1 MYKSKKGW
9 IVSGLT
15 TATMMGM
22 LFATTYTVNADS
34 VQPAEIPSTDISN
47 ITEKKGSTENNDGYS
62 VSVDHSALDE
72 AVNNAKNAGVD
83 ITQGQT
89 TSETVSAKDVNGA
102 VSSIGSD
109 YAKQTST
116 IEQATSEQ
124 ITKNNAYDND
134 VKDSEQINV
143 SNQDRI
149 DKAAEE
155 LRNSGGSAT
164 YDSSKDTITKATI
177 NNYQDK
183 KNEVTNATNDTVRQL
198 EEATAQ
204 KKAENKVAGA
214 LNNTEEL
221 DKAVEN
227 AKQVLGENNVHKED
241 SIDRGNVNKDNA
253 DEISKKISDDYK
265 NQVNNINN
273 IIDEYKKNYSDYK
286 KKIDEYR
293 AKLNSNQIT
302 SSDILQLLQLGSEP
316 EAVAEYS
323 NVTDKVTTLTD
334 LTADEI
340 GKKLGVNGAGYNPK
354 NIVFIAKSEGAN
366 IDGNVATITY
376 SNLHH
381 SYYKSTKISKIVA
394 TYSNVINNTS
404 SEGDHGP
411 QRSNLVI
418 WANPYD
424 GFWYNSASRVTVD
437 YSYYDENGNIIDIRG
452 DDASGGGAWIT
463 VGSLNSGNK
472 RTEGV
477 KLDSSGKAYG
487 FYNSTV
493 SVHDGNWLYSDEA
506 NEKFD
511 GSVSAS
517 GKGLSQLITDDNKNW
532 DDKLNTPLAYL
543 GAGVFNVSG
552 NNIKLT
558 FTTDRTDATKFN
570 GNTTWA
576 TISTTIVK
584 DDSGIEVPAKPS
596 VDYHYNAVAPSP
608 ENDTNIGYGYNKLTV
623 EKPANEKA
631 EYQYKELNVLHDDG
645 NKSDWNVVDNKDNN
659 IENKT
664 VAAGDIFTYTVS
676 PGDLKAS
683 TGDTKATREKI
694 ESYTIVDTLP
704 KGVELIKWNV
714 LNGNDE
720 GDITSS
726 WNYIFNEKE
735 NQIILTAKH
744 NLIDSI
750 NADLTTDYKS
760 PKLNLT
766 VKAKDSGVKIENTAL
781 TYINGIESK
790 TNTVVNKIT
799 KSEPNKKVTVS
810 GNDADNTNTITND
823 VQDYNVTIDYTDFTD
838 VALSDAIINN
848 EFSFTDKMTISNGVA
863 TLNEDSLDL
872 TTEDKAVIDPSL
884 YTKEVSKTNTGYI
897 IKFTWN
903 DSRKALQTIA
913 GKKLN
918 LRYRLSVNDGVSGQV
933 VNEISQNNFGV
944 IYEGNVTHINVV
956 DINPTKDV
964 VDFIG
969 STNSLNGQTVP
980 MGSTI
985 YYKVVSS
992 ELPNNRSTVV
1002 NEWKISDPLDSKV
1015 KFNGEKEILAG
1026 ADFYNADGTKIISKG
1041 DFITKY
1047 FNINMQMEDGK
1058 TIVTAT
1064 PNEEFLKLT
1073 SLPKNREV
1081 AQKYELYIGATI
1093 TTAGWSYNT
1102 ANEVLNGDP
1111 DKTNTVKTFTF
1122 DPVVPKPVKDVA
1134 LGETTTISPESID
1147 GSLVA
1152 PGDTLTYVLKGQTL
1166 KPYHEKIESLSISDI
1181 FDKGVTYEGFKAYL
1195 NTTDGQQIDV
1205 TDLLS
1210 EQKDGNTLKWVAK
1223 AELLKMLHSDEYNTK
1238 NAVTPTVYAK
1248 VKVNKDLAEKI
1259 DNTYYV
1265 SINNKQG
1272 NSNIVTNTSTKPD
1285 PVKKDF
1291 DTDGNDIDG
1300 KKVLPESTNRYTLL
1314 WDLSQYRGIKA
1325 SADAIQKGF
1334 YFVDDVNDQAFSDID
1349 LSKVTFKTADS
1360 QDVSGIKVTR
1370 YSSISDAPK
1379 EIQDMLKANDITV
1392 DGSFIVYSAE
1402 DPQKFFERYVQTG
1415 TDINLSFDATLN
1427 SDFDGEYTNKA
1438 YEVDFGQAYQTNEV
1452 TNKVIKAT
1460 PTKQALNGEGQNIND
1475 KNVARGD
1482 KLQYKIEWDLSDFK
1496 DFNVTKDQLAKGL
1509 SISDDYDENKLKIT
1523 NADKQAFV
1531 VRDAQSNVVPTD
1543 LYTLTWD
1550 DQKGAWTLEAKDPLS
1565 LLETYGGQKLTISF
1579 FSTVST
1585 DASGDIYNTAIQNN
1599 FGKNIETNQVV
1610 NHIPKMDPKKDIN
1623 MSLDDNKSL
1632 DGSDIAL
1639 GTVFNYVLESSTRP
1653 ANYGGITE
1661 EWSYTDILDI
1671 GHDEY
1676 TGQFIVKAKFDFKL
1690 ANGTVVKAGDDITK
1704 YFTATYDANT
1714 GEFKITATAEY
1725 LDSINLDVNKETEQG
1740 WIAYVQVRRI
1750 ASGDVENT
1758 AVESYNNETV
1768 KTNTVTT
1775 HTPEPDKPVEPETPA
1790 EPDKPVEPET
1800 PAKPEMPQP
1809 AITSPQS
1816 VKVVDSKPRTPKES
1830 ELPQMGD
1837 SEDPVL
1843 AYLGIALGAIG
1854 TLTYAGTR
1862 KKRYN

>member
-1 MYKSKKGW
+1 MSRNNLRKTALLDKKNHYKMYKSKKGW

-22 LFATTYTVNADS
+22 LLTTTYTVNADS

-47 ITEKKGSTENNDGYS
+47 ITEKKGSTDNNNGYS

-89 TSETVSAKDVNGA
+89 TSETVSAKDVNSA

-116 IEQATSEQ
+116 IEQATSNQ

-134 VKDSEQINV
+134 VKDSEQTNV

-155 LRNSGGSAT
+155 LKNSGGSAT
-164 YDSSKDTITKATI
+164 YDSSKDTTTNATI
-177 NNYQDK
+177 NNYRDK
-183 KNEVTNATNDTVRQL
+183 KNEVTNATNDTIRQL
-198 EEATAQ
+198 EDATAQ
-204 KKAENKVAGA
+204 KKAENKVAGV
-214 LNNTEEL
+214 LNNTGEL

-241 SIDRGNVNKDNA
+241 SIGRGNVNKDNA

-273 IIDEYKKNYSDYK
+273 IIDEYKKNYSDYQK
-286 KKIDEYR
+286 KLREYR
-293 AKLNSNQIT
+293 DSLNNNQID
-302 SSDILQLLQLGSEP
+302 SNSIIQSLKLGSE
-316 EAVAEYS
+316 S
-323 NVTDKVTTLTD
+323 NAQLKFENNSNLTD
-334 LTADEI
+334 L
-340 GKKLGVNGAGYNPK
+340 GKNGEVQVFKLESG
-354 NIVFIAKSEGAN
+354 SEVTGS
-366 IDGNVATITY
+366 ITVTY
-376 SNLHH
+376 SNLEN
-381 SYYKSTKISKIVA
+381 SYYGDSRIAAIKATISNIKSDYDKSPTRRGPKLD
-394 TYSNVINNTS
+394 IN
-404 SEGDHGP
+404 
-411 QRSNLVI
+411 
-418 WANPYD
+418 YD
-424 GFWYNSASRVTVD
+424 PVKGFWYTDISEATID
-437 YSYYDENGNIIDIRG
+437 YVYYDKDGNILTFNNSENG
-452 DDASGGGAWIT
+452 SGAWLTI
-463 VGSLNSGNK
+463 GSLNAGQGRVEKVQLLSDGQ
-472 RTEGV
+472 
-477 KLDSSGKAYG
+477 AYG
-487 FYNSTV
+487 FRNSTV
-493 SVHDGNWLYSDEA
+493 TVHAGKELYSDVTNSNALEQGI
-506 NEKFD
+506 NPLEEHTHWILDKEVFPWGGD
-511 GSVSAS
+511 DWDT
-517 GKGLSQLITDDNKNW
+517 GLDNQR
-532 DDKLNTPLAYL
+532 AYY
-543 GAGVFNVSG
+543 GAGVFNVTG
-552 NNIKLT
+552 NHVTLRYSTERNYNNVN
-558 FTTDRTDATKFN
+558 DYNDS
-570 GNTTWA
+570 TWA

-608 ENDTNIGYGYNKLTV
+608 ENDTNISYGYNKLTI

-664 VAAGDIFTYTVS
+664 VVAGDIFTYTVS

-750 NADLTTDYKS
+750 NSDLTSEYKS

-766 VKAKDSGVKIENTAL
+766 VKAKDSGVKTENTAL

-790 TNTVVNKIT
+790 TNTVVNNIT

-872 TTEDKAVIDPSL
+872 TTEDKAAIDPSL
-884 YTKEVSKTNTGYI
+884 YTKEVSKTDTGYI

-918 LRYRLSVNDGVSGQV
+918 LKYRLSVNDGVSGQV

-1002 NEWKISDPLDSKV
+1002 NDWKISDPLDTKV

-1047 FNINMQMEDGK
+1047 FNINIQIDDGK

-1102 ANEVLNGDP
+1102 ADEVLNGDP

-1166 KPYHEKIESLSISDI
+1166 NPYHEQIESLSISDI

-1195 NTTDGQQIDV
+1195 NTADGQQIDV

-1238 NAVTPTVYAK
+1238 NTVTPTVYAK
-1248 VKVNKDLAEKI
+1248 VKVNKELAEKI
-1259 DNTYYV
+1259 DNIHYV

-1291 DTDGNDIDG
+1291 NTDGNDIDG

-1314 WDLSQYRGIKA
+1314 WNLSQYRGIKA
-1325 SADAIQKGF
+1325 STDAIQKGF

-1379 EIQDMLKANDITV
+1379 EIQDILKANDITV

-1402 DPQKFFERYVQTG
+1402 DPQKFFERYVHTG

-1452 TNKVIKAT
+1452 TNKVIKST

-1632 DGSDIAL
+1632 DGSDVAL

-1690 ANGTVVKAGDDITK
+1690 ADGTVVKAGDDITK

-1714 GEFKITATAEY
+1714 GEFKVTATAEY
-1725 LDSINLDVNKETEQG
+1725 LDAINLDVNKETEQG
-1740 WIAYVQVRRI
+1740 WITYVQVKRI

-1790 EPDKPVEPET
+1790 EPG
-1800 PAKPEMPQP
+1800 MPQP
-1809 AITSPQS
+1809 VAASPQS
-1816 VKVVDSKPRTPKES
+1816 VKVVDSKPETPKES

>member
-1 MYKSKKGW
+1 MSRNNLRKTALLDKKNHYKMYKSKKGW

-22 LFATTYTVNADS
+22 LFATTYTANADS

-47 ITEKKGSTENNDGYS
+47 ITDKKGSTENNDGYS

-89 TSETVSAKDVNGA
+89 TSKTVSAKDVNGA
-102 VSSIGSD
+102 VSSIGAD

-134 VKDSEQINV
+134 VKDSEQTNV

-149 DKAAEE
+149 DKTAEE

-164 YDSSKDTITKATI
+164 YDSSKDTTIKATI

-183 KNEVTNATNDTVRQL
+183 KNVVTNATNDTVRQL

-214 LNNTEEL
+214 LNNTGEL

-253 DEISKKISDDYK
+253 DELSNTIQNDYSAQVNQINDTINNFKGDLKKYQNDVENYK
-265 NQVNNINN
+265 NALSSQGIHVVNNLRLAFEGSADASYEILQQPA
-273 IIDEYKKNYSDYK
+273 IIDDKQYLGTIVPSDRGTINAY
-286 KKIDEYR
+286 Y
-293 AKLNSNQIT
+293 NGT
-302 SSDILQLLQLGSEP
+302 
-316 EAVAEYS
+316 
-323 NVTDKVTTLTD
+323 
-334 LTADEI
+334 
-340 GKKLGVNGAGYNPK
+340 VNGEFLR
-354 NIVFIAKSEGAN
+354 VTF
-366 IDGNVATITY
+366 T
-376 SNLHH
+376 NLNN
-381 SYYKSTKISKIVA
+381 SYYKGTKISKIVG
-394 TYSNVINNTS
+394 TYSNLIADPAHMMSNARYDALSNNSWPSDRRGFTTIS
-404 SEGDHGP
+404 IYKNIYLGEW
-411 QRSNLVI
+411 I
-418 WANPYD
+418 ANAK
-424 GFWYNSASRVTVD
+424 SVD
-437 YSYYDENGNIIDIRG
+437 AIFKYYDENGNEINL
-452 DDASGGGAWIT
+452 DDNAYLF
-463 VGSLNSGNK
+463 VGSLNHYPWQGGYIEK
-472 RTEGV
+472 QQLLTEGSV
-477 KLDSSGKAYG
+477 QIPEGSQ
-487 FYNSTV
+487 V
-493 SVHDGNWLYSDEA
+493 SNHDGNIVYANNAIDANDEWEKNNPILGTALFNVKGNSIGVRYIIDNNSNVGSGSWFYSRTSLNDI
-506 NEKFD
+506 D
-511 GSVSAS
+511 MP
-517 GKGLSQLITDDNKNW
+517 IMP
-532 DDKLNTPLAYL
+532 NTPQ
-543 GAGVFNVSG
+543 VN
-552 NNIKLT
+552 
-558 FTTDRTDATKFN
+558 
-570 GNTTWA
+570 
-576 TISTTIVK
+576 
-584 DDSGIEVPAKPS
+584 
-596 VDYHYNAVAPSP
+596 YHYNAVAPSP
-608 ENDTNIGYGYNKLTV
+608 ENDTNISYGYNKLTV

-750 NADLTTDYKS
+750 NADLTADHKS

-872 TTEDKAVIDPSL
+872 MTEDKAVIDPSL
-884 YTKEVSKTNTGYI
+884 YTKEVSKTDTGYI
-897 IKFTWN
+897 IKFVWN

-969 STNSLNGQTVP
+969 STNSLNGQRVP

-1058 TIVTAT
+1058 NIVTAT

-1102 ANEVLNGDP
+1102 ADEVLNGDP

-1195 NTTDGQQIDV
+1195 NTADGQQIDV

-1238 NAVTPTVYAK
+1238 NTVTPTVYAK

-1259 DNTYYV
+1259 DNIYYV
-1265 SINNKQG
+1265 FINNKQG
-1272 NSNIVTNTSTKPD
+1272 NSNIITNTSTKPD

-1314 WDLSQYRGIKA
+1314 WNLSQYRGIKA
-1325 SADAIQKGF
+1325 SANAIQKGF

-1370 YSSISDAPK
+1370 YSSISDVPK
-1379 EIQDMLKANDITV
+1379 EIQNMLKANDITV

-1452 TNKVIKAT
+1452 TNKVIKST

-1509 SISDDYDENKLKIT
+1509 SIFDDYDENKLKIT

-1550 DQKGAWTLEAKDPLS
+1550 DQKGAWTLEAKDPLG
-1565 LLETYGGQKLTISF
+1565 LLETYGGQKLIISF

-1690 ANGTVVKAGDDITK
+1690 ADGTVVKAGDDITK

-1750 ASGDVENT
+1750 ASGNVENT

-1775 HTPEPDKPVEPETPA
+1775 HTPEPEKPVEPETPA
-1790 EPDKPVEPET
+1790 EPETPVEPEK
-1800 PAKPEMPQP
+1800 PAEPETPQP
-1809 AITSPQS
+1809 AVISPQS
-1816 VKVVDSKPRTPKES
+1816 AKVVDSKPGTPKES
-1830 ELPQMGD
+1830 ELPQMGG